1 MQQLR
6 TSIFLLSIVLL
17 LGSCNSALQSFKK
30 GQKRFDNGEY
40 ELAIKDLTKSL
51 NGNYK
56 PEETNYLLG
65 ESYRLSNR
73 IVQASA
79 YYEKALEAG
88 SKENDIRYYLA
99 YIQKIQGDYKGAAQN
114 LEKYL
119 SGVPSRELKNKAQD
133 ELDRLPEIEALAKK
147 KTFIELKSLSINS
160 AGSELAPVILG
171 NELVFTASKKELT
184 YKSNGLP
191 FLGLYKAPLT
201 NSLEVGTPSLFSE
214 SIFKANANEGTP
226 TFSKDGKTMIF
237 ARGNTGKRSDQ
248 SPDVDLYIS
257 KNVDGVWTTPEVIS
271 VSDSAAWDG
280 CPAFSA
286 DNRTLYFA
294 SNRAGGK
301 GGIDLYRSNIDNA
314 GRFGRAINMGSSIN
328 TAGDD
333 MFPYVSKDRK
343 LYFASDGH
351 AGLGGLDLFQATN
364 KNGEITV
371 EHLGVP
377 INSSYDDF
385 ALVVID
391 STKGYLTS
399 NRSGGKGDDDIYF
412 YENTQPDKKVQ
423 EEPPVVTKKD
433 TNKKVIRY
441 YLTGH
446 ISDLQDI
453 PLEDVKV
460 AILDEAGNALEEGLT
475 KADGRYS
482 KIRVEVGKSYTIIS
496 EKAGYFTKRVTF
508 NMTGKEI
515 PEAQLT
521 KAETDTVFVVNVQ
534 LDKPEVGKEITKI
547 FNIAPIYYDLDKAN
561 IRTDASVELDKIV
574 QILKDNPAIKLE
586 LGSHTDSRATAEY
599 NQKLSQRRADSAVA
613 YIISKGISAT
623 RIVAKG
629 YGESKLVNQCVDGV
643 TCTEEEHQMN
653 RRTEFKVLEV
663 K

>member
-6 TSIFLLSIVLL
+6 ISIFLLSIVLL

-56 PEETNYLLG
+56 PAETNYLLA

-73 IVQASA
+73 MILASS

-99 YIQKIQGDYKGAAQN
+99 YIQKLQGNYKDAAIN

-133 ELDRLPEIEALAKK
+133 ELDRLPEIAALANK
-147 KTFIELKSLSINS
+147 KTYIELKSLSINS
-160 AGSELAPVILG
+160 AGSELAPVIWG
-171 NELVFTASKKELT
+171 SDLVFTASKKELT
-184 YKSNGLP
+184 YKNNGLP

-201 NSLEVGTPSLFSE
+201 NALEVGTASLFSE

-248 SPDVDLYIS
+248 SPDVDLYVS
-257 KNVDGVWTTPEVIS
+257 KNVDGLWSIPEVIS

-280 CPAFSA
+280 CPAFSP
-286 DNRTLYFA
+286 DNKTLYFA

-314 GRFGRAINMGSSIN
+314 GRFGRAINMGSDIN
-328 TAGDD
+328 TTGDE

-364 KNGEITV
+364 KSGEITID
-371 EHLGVP
+371 HLGVP
-377 INSSYDDF
+377 LNSSYDDF

-399 NRSGGKGDDDIYF
+399 NRLGGKGDDDIYF
-412 YENTQPDKKVQ
+412 YENTQPTKKYQ
-423 EEPPVVTKKD
+423 EEPPLVTKKD
-433 TNKKVIRY
+433 STKKIIRY

-446 ISDLQDI
+446 ISDMQDI
-453 PLEDVKV
+453 PMEEVKV
-460 AILDEAGNALEEGLT
+460 AILDEEGNALEESHT
-475 KADGRYS
+475 KADGRYA
-482 KIRVEVGKSYTIIS
+482 KVKLEVGKSYTIIS
-496 EKAGYFTKRVTF
+496 EKTGYFTKRVPFT
-508 NMTGKEI
+508 MVGKEI
-515 PEAQLT
+515 PEAKLT
-521 KAETDTVFVVNVQ
+521 KAETDTIFVVNVQ
-534 LDKPEVGKEITKI
+534 LDKQEVGKEITKT
-547 FNIAPIYYDLDKAN
+547 FDIAPIFYDLDKAT

-574 QILKDNPAIKLE
+574 QVLKDNPAIKLE
-586 LGSHTDSRATAEY
+586 LGSHTDARATAEY
-599 NQKLSQRRADSAVA
+599 NQKLSQRRADAAVA
-613 YIISKGISAT
+613 YIISKGINAT
-623 RIVAKG
+623 RIIAKG

>member
-40 ELAIKDLTKSL
+40 ELAIKELTKSL
-51 NGNYK
+51 NANYK
-56 PEETNYLLG
+56 PAETNYLLA

-73 IVQASA
+73 MAQASTF
-79 YYEKALEAG
+79 YEKALETG
-88 SKENDIRYYLA
+88 SQENDIRYYLA
-99 YIQKIQGDYKGAAQN
+99 YIQKIQGNYQGAASN

-119 SGVPSRELKNKAQD
+119 SGVPSKELKNKAQD

-147 KTFIELKSLSINS
+147 KTYIELKPLSINS

-171 NELVFTASKKELT
+171 SDLVFTASKKELT
-184 YKSNGLP
+184 YKNNGLP

-201 NSLEVGTPSLFSE
+201 NSLEVGTASLFSE

-257 KNVDGVWTTPEVIS
+257 KNVDGVWSTPEVIA

-280 CPAFSA
+280 CPSFSA
-286 DNRTLYFA
+286 DNKTLYFA

-314 GRFGRAINMGSSIN
+314 GRFGRAINMGSDIN
-328 TAGDD
+328 TTGDE
-333 MFPYVSKDRK
+333 MFPYVSKDGK

-351 AGLGGLDLFQATN
+351 AGLGGLDLFQATR

-371 EHLGVP
+371 EHLGIP
-377 INSSYDDF
+377 LNSSYDDF
-385 ALVVID
+385 ALIPID
-391 STKGYLTS
+391 STKGYVTS
-399 NRSGGKGDDDIYF
+399 NRVGGKGDDDIYF
-412 YENTQPDKKVQ
+412 YENTQPTKKYQ
-423 EEPPVVTKKD
+423 EEPPIVTKKD
-433 TNKKVIRY
+433 STKKVIRY
-441 YLTGH
+441 YLTGN
-446 ISDLQDI
+446 ISNMQEL

-460 AILDEAGNALEEGLT
+460 AILDADGNALEETLT

-482 KIRVEVGKSYTIIS
+482 KVRVEVGKSYTIVS
-496 EKAGYFTKRVTF
+496 EKSGYFTKRVPFT
-508 NMTGKEI
+508 MIGKEI
-515 PEAQLT
+515 PEAKLT

-547 FNIAPIYYDLDKAN
+547 FNIAPIYYDLDKAT
-561 IRTDASVELDKIV
+561 IRTDASIELDKIV

-613 YIISKGISAT
+613 YIISKGVGAS
-623 RIVAKG
+623 RIIAKG